1 MEHYK
6 NTINVCLVHSPPFVY
21 KDSLGN
27 YKGIEYDV
35 FNSFA
40 KKEKLNVNYIYL
52 SSANV
57 SYNDLIDDVANGK
70 YDVFI
75 GNVGFNAA
83 RAQKVIY
90 GQPISMDYNSFI
102 YYDKDNKYS
111 IGRYHILNILFF
123 ILKLLSAILL
133 VSFIIAIFH
142 YMSSPFKTTFK
153 QSLWRV
159 AAALFGEPGLGVEP
173 NKFNSNINK
182 MSSNSLILRALII
195 FLSSLIGIYLTASIS
210 AYEVSRRLEEKYTD
224 KADLNGKTIL
234 CLKGNIAETELIP
247 YSKKYNFKILAV
259 RGDEKEYANAH
270 DEIIGLFYK
279 YKDQADGIYQPTESF
294 LFYHDNDEEDTN
306 FKISEIYFE
315 QVVTGLVFNK
325 KHLDM
330 SLKYN
335 HHLFHLRDINV
346 MSKLCKTYFK
356 YPEDVCIE

>member
-6 NTINVCLVHSPPFVY
+6 NKLDVCLVESPPFVY

-27 YKGIEYDV
+27 FKGIEYDV
-35 FNSFA
+35 FNSFV
-40 KKEKLNVNYIYL
+40 KKEKLNVNYIFL
-52 SSANV
+52 SGGNI
-57 SYNDLIDDVANGK
+57 SYNDVIDEVANGK
-70 YDVFI
+70 YDIFL
-75 GNVGFNAA
+75 GNIGFNAE

-102 YYDKDNKYS
+102 YYDGDDKYR
-111 IGRYHILNILFF
+111 IGKLNIWNVLLF
-123 ILKLLSAILL
+123 ILKLLSAIFLI
-133 VSFIIAIFH
+133 SFIIAIFH

-159 AAALFGEPGLGVEP
+159 VSALFGEPGLGVEP

-210 AYEVSRRLEEKYTD
+210 AYEVAQNLKEKYAD
-224 KADLNGKTIL
+224 KSDLDGKTIL

-259 RGDEKEYANAH
+259 RDEKKEYANSH

-279 YKDQADGIYQPTESF
+279 YKDQADGFYRPTETF
-294 LFYHDNDEEDTN
+294 LFYHNNNEKN
-306 FKISEIYFE
+306 SKFKVSKIFFE
-315 QVVTGLVFNK
+315 QVITGLVFNK

-356 YPEDVCIE
+356 RPDRLCIE